1 MLQAGTFQIWGQI
14 GSRVINHTGTV
25 HCHLLFSSIPN
36 DSHNFALT
44 NPASLCNFPNLSKL
58 SEALHGY
65 VLINYTLAAQS
76 CQSSKQVRYTHYQ
89 DVVNEHEWVSQCC
102 VCCMCC
108 VCWGRER
115 EKEKPFGCPKAKLCS
130 LHCPGKQ
137 KKCYQCQRIRA
148 AALEWRVN
156 AICPERHCIIMM
168 SVSFC
173 THNRFE

>member
-14 GSRVINHTGTV
+14 GSHVINHTGTV

-44 NPASLCNFPNLSKL
+44 NPASLSNFPNLSKL
-58 SEALHGY
+58 SEALHSY
-65 VLINYTLAAQS
+65 DLINYTLAAQS

-108 VCWGRER
+108 MCCVCWGRER
-115 EKEKPFGCPKAKLCS
+115 EKEKPFGCLRLNYAASTVQESRRSATSVRGSEL
-130 LHCPGKQ
+130 LH
-137 KKCYQCQRIRA
+137 
-148 AALEWRVN
+148 
-156 AICPERHCIIMM
+156 
-168 SVSFC
+168 
-173 THNRFE
+173 